1 MIHVRSHLFP
11 TKHSLFQ
18 LKMLNYVQYR
28 LLSTECYL
36 KVFVKG
42 TERGNEGRWN
52 LSSGC
57 VTAQN
62 QLADFI
68 IPKMSLKMCRLCV
81 CLGTC
86 IVSPGA
92 ITFRSF
98 CNAVFRFSSMMSAN
112 KIKEKVLMYDPISG
126 ISGL

>member
-1 MIHVRSHLFP
+1 MR
-11 TKHSLFQ
+11 
-18 LKMLNYVQYR
+18 
-28 LLSTECYL
+28 
-36 KVFVKG
+36 
-42 TERGNEGRWN
+42 EGGI
-52 LSSGC
+52 S
-57 VTAQN
+57 VQN

-68 IPKMSLKMCRLCV
+68 IPKMSLKTCRLCV

-112 KIKEKVLMYDPISG
+112 KKTEKVLMYDLISG